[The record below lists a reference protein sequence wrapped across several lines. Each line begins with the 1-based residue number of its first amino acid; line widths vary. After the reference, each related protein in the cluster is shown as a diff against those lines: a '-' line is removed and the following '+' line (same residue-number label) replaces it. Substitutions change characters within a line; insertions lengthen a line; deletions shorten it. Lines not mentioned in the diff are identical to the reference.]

1 MRQEGMPPSTPTPYC
16 NYCRAGAVPI
26 SRYMAGRK
34 KDDPPSPAVEEAMA
48 TIRLLLVNRTDRFG
62 AYWLKDRGTPEER
75 VSPYTAPW
83 PRQLKEADGK
93 GKNRPFLGEWQL
105 RDHVEHASFPR
116 SPIGVHAISE
126 HDECK
131 WVALDIDRHTDEIPS
146 SAVEAA
152 RDAICAFFRR
162 TMRLQCLAEDSGGG
176 GWHIG
181 VPLQGAMPSGDA
193 FTLVTVARAVGEEAW
208 LRHDGVP
215 RIDRYPTSPSHST
228 GKAGL
233 GGGWLRLPGR
243 HQKRDHE
250 SSIPLKPRSATGLL
264 VWRAFAKAAEINRPA
279 RWRAAARA
287 VRTIRTQKRGRS
299 KTKAA
304 EGANGKDE
312 TRTQDRFELD
322 GWSLDKLITV
332 PLRPGERRLRELR
345 IVRTALDD
353 GLSLSDAGDAIRR
366 LYAEAAGESAD
377 LAVPSVRA
385 ELLDG
390 APDLVARL
398 SERAEYRW
406 ASFEEAEAVRQRFF
420 ARVANRQRRG
430 MEKWSLRGFT
440 NWLGAFYAFLR
451 ARAEQ
456 GGYAFLASTIAPTR
470 DEAKT
475 GAYNLGACGGLRA
488 KVRLGRSPV
497 KSAFGYCVRRNGRP
511 VDEPEHVT
519 GYLAYLHIITTT
531 PIDDDDRAGVR
542 IVREAKTGEQ
552 GSPVI
557 LDCSG
562 LPLDEPPR

>member
-1 MRQEGMPPSTPTPYC
+1 
-16 NYCRAGAVPI
+16 
-26 SRYMAGRK
+26 
-34 KDDPPSPAVEEAMA
+34 
-48 TIRLLLVNRTDRFG
+48 
-62 AYWLKDRGTPEER
+62 
-75 VSPYTAPW
+75 
-83 PRQLKEADGK
+83 
-93 GKNRPFLGEWQL
+93 
-105 RDHVEHASFPR
+105 
-116 SPIGVHAISE
+116 
-126 HDECK
+126 
-131 WVALDIDRHTDEIPS
+131 
-146 SAVEAA
+146 
-152 RDAICAFFRR
+152 
-162 TMRLQCLAEDSGGG
+162 
-176 GWHIG
+176 
-181 VPLQGAMPSGDA
+181 MPSGDA
-193 FTLVTVARAVGEEAW
+193 FTLATVARAVGEEAW
-208 LRHDGVP
+208 LRHDEVP
-215 RIDRYPTSPSHST
+215 RIDRYPTSPSHTT

-233 GGGWLRLPGR
+233 GGGWIRLPGR

-264 VWRAFAKAAEINRPA
+264 VWRAFAKAAEINRSA
-279 RWRAAARA
+279 RWRAAARTA
-287 VRTIRTQKRGRS
+287 RTIHAAQLRTGKWRRS

-312 TRTQDRFELD
+312 TRTRATRAGDRFALD
-322 GWSLDKLITV
+322 GWSLDTLITV
-332 PLRPGERRLRELR
+332 PLRSGERRLRELR

-390 APDLVARL
+390 VPDLVARL

-406 ASFEEAEAVRQRFF
+406 ASFEEADAVRQRFF

-430 MEKWSLRGFT
+430 LENWSLRSFT
-440 NWLGAFYAFLR
+440 RWLGAFYDFLR

-456 GGYAFLASTIAPTR
+456 GSYAFLASTIAPTR

-475 GAYNLGACGGLRA
+475 GAYHLGTCGGFRA
-488 KVRLGRSPV
+488 RVRLGRSAV
-497 KSAFGYCVRRNGRP
+497 KTAFGHYVQRNGRP

-519 GYLAYLHIITTT
+519 GYLAYLHILTTT

-562 LPLDEPPR
+562 LPLDRPGDEATAT